1 MYEKRHFDSLPVYSP
16 SNQFSHPF
24 DYGVPEEDYV
34 YGIQPPA
41 PGSYYIEDEPQYFY
55 KWTSPPGIIR
65 ILECIILVLC
75 VGIFACVAS
84 TLAWDYN
91 YGYGYGYG
99 GGGGGGLGGY
109 YPSYGYGSSYGS
121 GYGYDNYNRGTN
133 PAAAKGFMIAM
144 AAICFF
150 VALGVFVSSV
160 TKSEGSRTRKFYLIV
175 LIVSGILAGLELIGT
190 IVYIMGVNPMAQ
202 SSGSMYYN
210 QVRMLCN
217 QFYSPMT
224 SGAFVNQYLYH
235 YCVVDPQEAVAIV
248 CGFLVALAF
257 IIVCVFAQ
265 KTRQKIWKY
274 GKQNIYWEK
283 PMGVVTKG
291 PDVEQWVSNIST
303 DKEKGHSPS
312 VVFLDTAENSLVVEN
327 YLFGQCG
334 QKSKTAD
341 SRKKMKKVVDHILKF
356 MPEGSSYPAVKHP
369 EQTLSSST
377 SGEAQKEPQ
386 GKPAGRRRR
395 RRRRNPELDESQY
408 ETDYTTGIDSGNELD
423 KEEWMRLYPPI
434 TSDSVRQEYKR
445 EFDTDLKHY
454 KKLCAEMDDVSDQ
467 MNQLNKQLDS
477 LSVDSPQYQG
487 IAEEYNRLKDLKR
500 TLNYQ
505 DKKIQCKQL
514 RNKLFH
520 IKRMVSNYDKQK
532 V

>member
-291 PDVEQWVSNIST
+291 PDVEQWVNNV
-303 DKEKGHSPS
+303 EN
-312 VVFLDTAENSLVVEN
+312 AENTPDEIATMEYSEKPHNALNVITNAGN
-327 YLFGQCG
+327 YEPKGNGFYSYDYDNYN
-334 QKSKTAD
+334 KS
-341 SRKKMKKVVDHILKF
+341 S
-356 MPEGSSYPAVKHP
+356 SSYPAVKHP